1 MSSFTLRVPMQ
12 PTGCRGK
19 HFFPIVL
26 LGMSGLGV
34 LAAQGAHASE
44 PYAGA
49 EATGA
54 PAVSA
59 VLNGAS
65 YGGDV
70 SPGSWVAIYGSNLAP
85 STASAQSVPLGTQLN
100 GVTVTVGGVSAP
112 LLYVSATQINA
123 LVPFEVPVA
132 VAPIPVVVTTG
143 AGASSPAYVQV
154 ASAATPGLF
163 TLNGSGTGG
172 VIAFNS
178 SFQFVNTIGT
188 DPIVLYA
195 AGLGPTNPP
204 GSSTSGGASTEPFN
218 RITQPLQVFLGDQPA
233 TVLFAGLAPGFPGI
247 YQLNVQP
254 NGASTDRVYLR
265 SGGWQS
271 NITQIGM
278 TAGASVSNV
287 TGLIAGLYPASAN
300 LPSSYETTPFIQ
312 PVSFSVMTVVGVLNV
327 QFDIAANAQPFDV
340 VATSEAATAMIHF
353 DTASGT
359 YTATL
364 TVPTA
369 AARVGNF
376 QSTEFAPILDL
387 GTCSDGGG
395 MLTSY
400 GCVPFPGNIIPESRL
415 DPNEISAL
423 NYLPN
428 PTATTAGSANATVV
442 TTGTFTPGTFAI
454 DANSHP
460 ELTVFGGFFQIPFVG
475 AQTRTTAFSLYVDG
489 KLIAS
494 QTATYTVEQ

>member
-1 MSSFTLRVPMQ
+1 
-12 PTGCRGK
+12 
-19 HFFPIVL
+19 
-26 LGMSGLGV
+26 
-34 LAAQGAHASE
+34 
-44 PYAGA
+44 
-49 EATGA
+49 
-54 PAVSA
+54 
-59 VLNGAS
+59 
-65 YGGDV
+65 
-70 SPGSWVAIYGSNLAP
+70 
-85 STASAQSVPLGTQLN
+85 
-100 GVTVTVGGVSAP
+100 
-112 LLYVSATQINA
+112 
-123 LVPFEVPVA
+123 
-132 VAPIPVVVTTG
+132 
-143 AGASSPAYVQV
+143 
-154 ASAATPGLF
+154 
-163 TLNGSGTGG
+163 
-172 VIAFNS
+172 
-178 SFQFVNTIGT
+178 
-188 DPIVLYA
+188 
-195 AGLGPTNPP
+195 
-204 GSSTSGGASTEPFN
+204 
-218 RITQPLQVFLGDQPA
+218 
-233 TVLFAGLAPGFPGI
+233 
-247 YQLNVQP
+247 
-254 NGASTDRVYLR
+254 
-265 SGGWQS
+265 
-271 NITQIGM
+271 
-278 TAGASVSNV
+278 
-287 TGLIAGLYPASAN
+287 
-300 LPSSYETTPFIQ
+300 
-312 PVSFSVMTVVGVLNV
+312 MTVVGVLNV

-442 TTGTFTPGTFAI
+442 TTGTFTPGTFVI

-475 AQTRTTAFSLYVDG
+475 AQTRTATFSLYVDG

-494 QTATYTVEQ
+494 QPATYTVEQ